1 MMEFIKK
8 NIMEK
13 EKKIKGTKKELQEL
27 EELKKKN
34 KGKGNISAFFGANPN
49 EIDGVE
55 FQKIVRKEWQ

>member
-1 MMEFIKK
+1 
-8 NIMEK
+8 MEK